1 MYNVS
6 SQFHTLSVSGAPT
19 RCRIYFI
26 PDTVD
31 CTDDNDVQTNGTLL
45 IRDVGDTDSDK
56 RISGDNGVAFH
67 DLFNSDNN
75 LVVGATVSKTV
86 QIAMLNL
93 DGGLNNF
100 TFGRCKIY
108 VDVYDSTNSAW
119 LACPMGVYIIDQPT
133 KLNTKVVNASGYDQM
148 QYLNKVA
155 DAWWNESD
163 WTNGVTISTL
173 ISQLASECGVSV
185 SSNLSTNILNGS
197 VSYTTAPFTANKTT
211 YRDILA
217 RLAGV
222 TGTIAYFDRDGALD
236 MRWFKY
242 ATLNGSTVTINY
254 DATGNGV
261 MSLDLAEY
269 AVGDIDMLE
278 ILPLDPDLNVS
289 IGDGDNIYQIAGNP
303 FLVGVDSD
311 AVGTLATPIY
321 DRLKTVV
328 LYRPMTIRL
337 ITDWSLEAGDVVKV
351 TVDTND
357 LTLPIMQQTM
367 TWRGGFV
374 MSEMQSS
381 GDPERLPMD
390 WEERTA
396 YQDAVQMHEFENT
409 ANELMSRIQDLT
421 GNYSLIQQTVDTITQ
436 VVSSQGTTISSILD
450 PLGAFWTRINDNT
463 SNLSNLESALNDEIS
478 SRQQYI
484 RFILDPLAGGPA
496 IVLGDTGSEI
506 KLKMSNGVIYFFNG
520 DDDSTDL
527 SLAYAYFSNEEAR
540 VDRLVA
546 SESVQIGNEDTP
558 HRWIW
563 KQLSNGDLVLDLL

>member
-1 MYNVS
+1 MYPVS
-6 SQFHTLSVSGAPT
+6 SAFHSLATNSPQT

-26 PDTVD
+26 GDTVD

-45 IRDVGDTDSDK
+45 VRDVGDTDSGG
-56 RISGDNGVAFH
+56 RISGDGGISFS
-67 DLFNSDNN
+67 DYFNTDTN

-86 QIAMLNL
+86 KIALLNL
-93 DGGLNNF
+93 DGALDNF
-100 TFGRCKIY
+100 SYGRCKVYI
-108 VDVYDSTNSAW
+108 DVYDSTNSAW
-119 LACPMGVYIIDQPT
+119 IACPMGVYIIDQPT
-133 KLNTKVVNASGYDQM
+133 KMRTKIVNAGGYDQM

-155 DAWWNESD
+155 DAWWNEID
-163 WTNGVTISTL
+163 WTNGVTIATL
-173 ISQLASECGVSV
+173 ISDLASECGVSV
-185 SSNLSTNILNGS
+185 SGNLSTNILNGTH
-197 VSYTTAPFTANKTT
+197 SYTEAPFVANKTT

-242 ATLNGSTVTINY
+242 ATLNGSTVTVNY

-269 AVGDIDMLE
+269 AVGGIDMLE
-278 ILPLDPDLNVS
+278 ILPLDPELNVS

-303 FLVGVDSD
+303 FLVGADSD

-321 DRLKTVV
+321 NRLQTIVS
-328 LYRPMTIRL
+328 YRPMTIRL
-337 ITDWSLEAGDVVKV
+337 ITDWSLEAGDVIKV

-390 WEERTA
+390 WEERTQ
-396 YQDAVQMHEFENT
+396 YQNDVQMHEFENT

-450 PLGAFWTRINDNT
+450 PYGAFWTRINDNT

-527 SLAYAYFSNEEAR
+527 SLAYAYFNNEEAGM
-540 VDRLVA
+540 DRLVA
-546 SESVQIGNEDTP
+546 SESVQIGNGDTP
-558 HRWIW
+558 NRWIW
-563 KQLSNGDLVLDLL
+563 KQLSSGDLVLDLL

>member
-6 SQFHTLSVSGAPT
+6 SQFHTLATSGAPT

-45 IRDVGDTDSDK
+45 IRDVGDTNSDK

-75 LVVGATVSKTV
+75 LVVGTTVSKTV
-86 QIAMLNL
+86 QIALLNL

-108 VDVYDSTNSAW
+108 IDVYNTANSTW

-155 DAWWNESD
+155 DAWWNEID
-163 WTNGVTISTL
+163 WSNGVTIATL
-173 ISQLASECGVSV
+173 ISDLASECGVSV
-185 SSNLSTNILNGS
+185 SSNLSTNILNGTH
-197 VSYTTAPFTANKTT
+197 SYTEAPFTANKTT

-269 AVGDIDMLE
+269 AVAGIDMLE

-303 FLVGVDSD
+303 FLVGADSD

-337 ITDWSLEAGDVVKV
+337 ITDWSLEAGDVIKV

-390 WEERTA
+390 WEERTQ
-396 YQDAVQMHEFENT
+396 YQNDVQMHEFENT
-409 ANELMSRIQDLT
+409 VNELMSRIQDLT
-421 GNYSLIQQTVDTITQ
+421 GNYSLIQQTVDTIKQ
-436 VVSSQGTTISSILD
+436 VVSAQGTTISSILD
-450 PLGAFWTRINDNT
+450 PTGQIWTAINNNS
-463 SNLSNLESALNDEIS
+463 SNLSNLESTVNSDIAT
-478 SRQQYI
+478 RQSYI
-484 RFILDPLAGGPA
+484 RFLPLEPA
-496 IVLGDTGSEI
+496 IVIGVEGGNEI
-506 KLKMSNGVIYFFNG
+506 KLKMANNVIYFFNG

-527 SLAYAYFSNEEAR
+527 SLAYAYFNNEEAG

-546 SESVQIGNEDTP
+546 SESVQIGNDDTP
-558 HRWIW
+558 NRWIW
-563 KQLSNGDLVLDLL
+563 KQLSSGDLVLDLL

>member
-1 MYNVS
+1 MYPVS
-6 SQFHTLSVSGAPT
+6 SAFHSLATNSPQT

-26 PDTVD
+26 GDTVD

-45 IRDVGDTDSDK
+45 VRDVGDTDSGG
-56 RISGDNGVAFH
+56 RISGDGGISFS
-67 DLFNSDNN
+67 DYFNTDTN

-86 QIAMLNL
+86 KIALLNL

-100 TFGRCKIY
+100 AYGRCKVYI
-108 VDVYDSTNSAW
+108 DVYDSTNSVW
-119 LACPMGVYIIDQPT
+119 VPCPMGVYIIDQPT
-133 KLNTKVVNASGYDQM
+133 KMRTKIVNAGGYDQM

-155 DAWWNESD
+155 DAWWNEID

-173 ISQLASECGVSV
+173 ISEIATECGVSV
-185 SSNLSTNILNGS
+185 SGNISTNILNGS
-197 VSYTTAPFTANKTT
+197 VSYTTAPFVANKTT

-242 ATLNGSTVTINY
+242 ATLNGATVTINY

-269 AVGDIDMLE
+269 AVAGIDMLE
-278 ILPLDPDLNVS
+278 ILPLNPDLNVS

-303 FLVGVDSD
+303 FLVGADSD
-311 AVGTLATPIY
+311 AVGTLASPIY
-321 DRLKTVV
+321 DRLKNIAS
-328 LYRPMTIRL
+328 YRPLTMRL
-337 ITDWSLEAGDVVKV
+337 ITDWSIEAGDVIKV
-351 TVDTND
+351 TVDTNAV
-357 LTLPIMQQTM
+357 TLPIMQQTM

-390 WEERTA
+390 WEERTQ
-396 YQDAVQMHEFENT
+396 YQNDVQMHEFENT

-436 VVSSQGTTISSILD
+436 VVSAQGTTISSILD
-450 PLGAFWTRINDNT
+450 PYGAFWTRINDNT

-527 SLAYAYFSNEEAR
+527 SLAYAYFNNEEAGM
-540 VDRLVA
+540 DRLVA

-558 HRWIW
+558 NRWIW
-563 KQLSNGDLVLDLL
+563 KQLSSGDLVLDLL

>member
-6 SQFHTLSVSGAPT
+6 SQFHTLATSGAPT

-31 CTDDNDVQTNGTLL
+31 CIDDNDVQTHGTLL

-86 QIAMLNL
+86 QIALLNL

-108 VDVYDSTNSAW
+108 VDVYDSTNLTW

-148 QYLNKVA
+148 QLLNKVA
-155 DAWWNESD
+155 DAWWNEID
-163 WTNGVTISTL
+163 WTGGVTISTL
-173 ISQLASECGVSV
+173 ISQLATECGVSCN
-185 SSNLSTNILNGS
+185 SNLSTNILNGS

-269 AVGDIDMLE
+269 AVGGIDMLE
-278 ILPLDPDLNVS
+278 ILPLNPDLNVS

-303 FLVGVDSD
+303 FLVGADSD

-337 ITDWSLEAGDVVKV
+337 IADWSLEAGDVIKV

-390 WEERTA
+390 YEERTQ
-396 YQDAVQMHEFENT
+396 YQNDVQMHEFENT

-436 VVSSQGTTISSILD
+436 VVSAQGTTISSILD
-450 PLGAFWTRINDNT
+450 PTGVFWTRINDNT

-527 SLAYAYFSNEEAR
+527 TLAYAYFNNEEAGM
-540 VDRLVA
+540 DRLVA

-558 HRWIW
+558 NRWLW